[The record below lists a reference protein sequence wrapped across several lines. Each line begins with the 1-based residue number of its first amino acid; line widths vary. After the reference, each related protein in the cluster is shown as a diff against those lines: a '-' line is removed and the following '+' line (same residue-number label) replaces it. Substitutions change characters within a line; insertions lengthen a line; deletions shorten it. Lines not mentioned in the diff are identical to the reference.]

1 MTVEMTV
8 RVVAEIYRGIDFP
21 DDWVSRSTA
30 ITAAMGKELLVS
42 VIAFLDQ
49 EKQPVAV
56 CWQTAEGVE
65 KFARLR
71 FDDSADASVL
81 DGLESD
87 LARLDRRLGLPAG
100 LLGTFLWD
108 PPLVPRSQAE
118 PIFKQAFSSGRYSST
133 VEWNKAPREIFDRA
147 NDLIVMVRSVESG
160 SLSTLPTNAED
171 MRDEPETT
179 GAETFLILPV
189 RKGEID
195 KEAVKP
201 VGSPHIAFLFGAA
214 MLIAIALISA
224 YLAGEV

>member
-1 MTVEMTV
+1 MTIEIRI

-65 KFARLR
+65 KFARQR
-71 FDDSADASVL
+71 FDNSADASVL

-87 LARLDRRLGLPAG
+87 LARLDQQLGLPDG
-100 LLGTFLWD
+100 LLDTFLWD
-108 PPLVPRSQAE
+108 PPLVPRNQAE
-118 PIFKQAFSSGRYSST
+118 PIFKQVFSSGRYSST
-133 VEWNKAPREIFDRA
+133 FEWNKAPREIFDRA

-160 SLSTLPTNAED
+160 SLSTLPANADD
-171 MRDEPETT
+171 MRNAPEATN
-179 GAETFLILPV
+179 AETFLILPI
-189 RKGEID
+189 RPGKID
-195 KEAVKP
+195 KDAGKP
-201 VGSPHIAFLFGAA
+201 VGSPHIAFFFGGA
-214 MLIAIALISA
+214 MLIAIALVSA
-224 YLAGEV
+224 YLAGDL